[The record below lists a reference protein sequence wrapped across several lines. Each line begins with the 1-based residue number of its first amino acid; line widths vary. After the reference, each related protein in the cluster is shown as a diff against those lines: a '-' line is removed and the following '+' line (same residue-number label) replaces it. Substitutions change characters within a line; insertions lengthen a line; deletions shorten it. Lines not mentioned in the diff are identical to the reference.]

1 MNRLGG
7 KSLNDEIVVN
17 NLYTPA
23 RIRMLRL
30 REHLFVLK
38 EYNSRSSFCLQDR
51 YLLLFLPMAIT
62 QAVALRQQL
71 RSIYIVNMASTS
83 LLLTISFDAREVL
96 ESNFYACR
104 VGIQIPRKS

>member
-1 MNRLGG
+1 MNHLGC

-23 RIRMLRL
+23 RIRMFRL

-38 EYNSRSSFCLQDR
+38 EFNFRSSF
-51 YLLLFLPMAIT
+51 LPPGPVFAFVSSDAIT

-71 RSIYIVNMASTS
+71 QSISIINMASIS

-104 VGIQIPRKS
+104 VGNPGT

>member
-17 NLYTPA
+17 NLYTPT

-71 RSIYIVNMASTS
+71 RLIYIVNMASTS

-96 ESNFYACR
+96 EPNFYACR